1 MSDDT
6 DQLKRA
12 RTAKAII
19 DARRAQEKYE
29 AEKSDIAQSVVEGF
43 IPIAACVKI
52 FGASQSTL
60 QRMGG
65 ARRES
70 NVGLLYD
77 AAHLFAFVTENK
89 LRAESRKKSS
99 RSQIEAAI
107 IRKHNAQAEKAEIQ
121 AKIFRRDFVSAEKVA
136 EVWQDVTTIFRQT
149 LLNANKKLLAKISRA
164 KDDKARAKILR
175 AWAEEA
181 LEETKINADRYL
193 SSFEVDDADAE
204 AEENN
209 DRQRV
214 GNKELLPDDE

>member
-1 MSDDT
+1 MKSSDFVGR
-6 DQLKRA
+6 KRNV
-12 RTAKAII
+12 RTQT
-19 DARRAQEKYE
+19 DAR
-29 AEKSDIAQSVVEGF
+29 
-43 IPIAACVKI
+43 
-52 FGASQSTL
+52 SQLETAL
-60 QRMGG
+60 
-65 ARRES
+65 
-70 NVGLLYD
+70 
-77 AAHLFAFVTENK
+77 
-89 LRAESRKKSS
+89 
-99 RSQIEAAI
+99 
-107 IRKHNAQAEKAEIQ
+107 IRKANAQAEKAEIQ

-214 GNKELLPDDE
+214 GNKELLSDDE